1 MLKEHK
7 YWIRTLETEVK
18 YQVNRSIQTMPTFMD
33 LNKWHW
39 KTWEDT
45 KSTLGRGILRVIP
58 AFEFN
63 AIYFNRERSHR

>member
-1 MLKEHK
+1 
-7 YWIRTLETEVK
+7 
-18 YQVNRSIQTMPTFMD
+18 MD